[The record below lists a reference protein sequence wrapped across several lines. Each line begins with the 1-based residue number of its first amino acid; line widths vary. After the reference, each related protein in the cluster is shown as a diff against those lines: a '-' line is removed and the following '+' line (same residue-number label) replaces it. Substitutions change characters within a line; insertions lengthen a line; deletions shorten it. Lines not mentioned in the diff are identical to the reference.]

1 YVDLAVLD
9 LYNSG
14 GKSTVSILLNNGDGT
29 FQPAVS
35 YLNGVAGSQVAVGD
49 FNNDGILDLAAGAGD
64 GVHILFGN
72 GDGTF
77 SHPEIVCSH
86 CVEGSVAVGDLNG
99 DGNLDIAGTSLALG
113 YQAIH
118 VLLGNGDGTF
128 TQFLTID
135 VGPLFPYYLTLVDL
149 NHDQRLDM

>member
-1 YVDLAVLD
+1 MMPTLLAVSIEQPRNPSILSGATVRFLYFLSACLALFSTSAYGVGFSLPVNYAVGITPVAIATGDFNEDGYVDLAVLD

-77 SHPEIVCSH
+77 SHPEIVCS
-86 CVEGSVAVGDLNG
+86 
-99 DGNLDIAGTSLALG
+99 
-113 YQAIH
+113 
-118 VLLGNGDGTF
+118 
-128 TQFLTID
+128 
-135 VGPLFPYYLTLVDL
+135 
-149 NHDQRLDM
+149 